1 MKQGYDTPR
10 LYLRDALIRI
20 RRLNDEIIA
29 LQKTEEKLQK
39 EAAICEERFRKLKQ
53 EMGIPERD
61 E

>member
-20 RRLNDEIIA
+20 GHLADEIVA

-53 EMGIPERD
+53 EMGIPDRED
-61 E
+61 